1 MFYVFIGL
9 LIVLLIIAGWISWAY
24 NYRYSDERI
33 AGKIVNKYNR
43 GSNALTA
50 DEAKQY
56 YFKASNIVKKDDVIS
71 ATITVEKLPDT
82 KNPSTRSP
90 ISVSY
95 NQQDLDL

>member
-33 AGKIVNKYNR
+33 ASKIISKYNR
-43 GSNALTA
+43 GSNALSA

-71 ATITVEKLPDT
+71 ATISVEKLPDT
-82 KNPSTRSP
+82 KNPSTRPP